1 MEAFDD
7 IYNRY
12 SNRVYKQCFSLVKN
26 RELAKDFTQ
35 EIFIKVFVKLNTF
48 QKRSDLST
56 WLYTISY
63 NYCIDQIRSKKRL
76 RVEYIAD
83 FALGNISEL
92 DQPESMNADLH
103 YLEAAMRELPAE
115 EVKMLRLKYEEGV
128 SIKLLSQEFNV
139 SESAIKMRLSRIRV
153 KLRTTLA
160 SRLPS

>member
-1 MEAFDD
+1 MEPFDA

-12 SNRVYKQCFSLVKN
+12 SNRVYKQCLALVKN

-56 WLYTISY
+56 WLYTVSY
-63 NYCIDQIRSKKRL
+63 NYCIDQLRSKKRIKI
-76 RVEYIAD
+76 EYMAD
-83 FALGNISEL
+83 FTLSNISEL
-92 DQPESMNADLH
+92 DQTESTNTDMY
-103 YLEAAMRELPAE
+103 YLEVAMRDLPVE

-139 SESAIKMRLSRIRV
+139 SESAIKMRLSRIRF
-153 KLRTTLA
+153 KLRSTLA
-160 SRLPS
+160 TRLPS